1 MSSYKHLIQE
11 NAWLRQKLAELQETP
26 GIPALL
32 SYLDKSHL
40 KTIRL
45 ARQQEDWN
53 IKNAKG
59 VIPSKDYI
67 HKLNKLGTGRKRA
80 VVSIANQ
87 HAEDAVK
94 DWKDKNGQWES
105 QSMDLDQQ
113 KEKLAEL
120 KKRMGKS

>member
-1 MSSYKHLIQE
+1 MSNYKHLIQE
-11 NAWLRQKLAELQETP
+11 NAWLRQKLAELK
-26 GIPALL
+26 IPTLMN
-32 SYLDKSHL
+32 YLDKSHY

-67 HKLNKLGTGRKRA
+67 HKLNKLETGKKRA

-87 HAEDAVK
+87 FATQSTEDAMNAYIADNPGGQQWEWGK
-94 DWKDKNGQWES
+94 KDK
-105 QSMDLDQQ
+105 
-113 KEKLAEL
+113 
-120 KKRMGKS
+120 KKNA

>member
-1 MSSYKHLIQE
+1 MSNYKHLIQE

-80 VVSIANQ
+80 VVGIASQ
-87 HAEDAVK
+87 FGRISAEDALNAYIADNPGGQQWEWEK
-94 DWKDKNGQWES
+94 KDK
-105 QSMDLDQQ
+105 
-113 KEKLAEL
+113 
-120 KKRMGKS
+120 KKNA